1 MSGIIPKSIFTIQ
14 SEGTLAVA
22 SNVLRIVMPCDGK
35 MTNATAGLKTAPT
48 GASLIAVMQN
58 GATTIGTFTVLAGG
72 VSAGVTGTVA
82 TDGYVF
88 RTGDVMDID
97 ITQVGSSVA
106 GAGILV
112 AISYVGV
119 AD

>member
-14 SEGTLAVA
+14 AEGSLSVA
-22 SNVLRIVMPCDGK
+22 DNVLRIVMPCDGK

-48 GASLIAVMQN
+48 GASLIARMQ
-58 GATTIGTFTVLAGG
+58 AATTTIGTFTIPANQF
-72 VSAGVTGTVA
+72 SATATGTIA
-82 TDGYVF
+82 DDGFVF
-88 RTGDVMDID
+88 RTGNIIDID
-97 ITQVGSSVA
+97 VTQVGSSTA

>member
-14 SEGTLAVA
+14 SEGTLGVA
-22 SNVLRIVMPCDGK
+22 TNVLRIVMPCDGK

-48 GASLIAVMQN
+48 GASLIAVMQ
-58 GATTIGTFTVLAGG
+58 AATTTIGTFTIPAAQF
-72 VSAGVTGTVA
+72 SATATGTIA
-82 TDGYVF
+82 TDGFVF
-88 RTGDVMDID
+88 RAGNVIDID